1 MSQPPCRWH
10 VFWYGLLS
18 KHKHH
23 LQRLRLRCARK
34 QLRVSSELSNEN
46 GLQVQKGWYDLY
58 KKQTAF
64 KRRLG
69 LSSISLPTAEMIPRL
84 KRHDL
89 SNACCLMIRRF
100 KKAVHDSTAAVAV
113 DWTQFSK
120 YFWRLLYTIL
130 NYSLNMIN
138 IDRKLASQTIVTSE
152 ADFITKYVD
161 NFFWNCMLAYQD
173 CLFVRWDVPT
183 AAYDGADKRKR
194 PDLTICS
201 VDGVEVGCGEV
212 KPPYASVFGAEEDC
226 CWVPEHLRKLPQ
238 AGTSEN
244 RSITFGFR
252 ICGEDLELSTM
263 EFKGGSTCTLSLK
276 LSNCQ
281 LPATPS
287 CKWKSPS
294 SSYSIS
300 FIWSEALL

>member
-1 MSQPPCRWH
+1 M
-10 VFWYGLLS
+10 
-18 KHKHH
+18 
-23 LQRLRLRCARK
+23 
-34 QLRVSSELSNEN
+34 
-46 GLQVQKGWYDLY
+46 
-58 KKQTAF
+58 
-64 KRRLG
+64 
-69 LSSISLPTAEMIPRL
+69 IS
-84 KRHDL
+84 
-89 SNACCLMIRRF
+89 RF

-212 KPPYASVFGAEEDC
+212 KPPYASAFE
-226 CWVPEHLRKLPQ
+226 RKKIV
-238 AGTSEN
+238 AGCQ
-244 RSITFGFR
+244 SIWGSCRRLEQVR
-252 ICGEDLELSTM
+252 IGR
-263 EFKGGSTCTLSLK
+263 
-276 LSNCQ
+276 
-281 LPATPS
+281 
-287 CKWKSPS
+287 
-294 SSYSIS
+294 
-300 FIWSEALL
+300 